1 MAVST
6 PITSY
11 NAYGLQ
17 PIPTNPV
24 YAQGAMMSGPVP
36 QTNYAIGDIMNAIR
50 EVQRNPSGFSAEEIA
65 RARELSMQ
73 YLGKDIDFPDS
84 VTRTLGN
91 AAFDFVDSLAFGLI
105 PDKIGPHKLTSAD
118 DIAGMVGST
127 AALFTPGIGPM
138 AVGTKIAKK
147 ILPSV
152 AKMGGGAIA
161 NVGKVAGEGAG
172 AAAVEG
178 IGKGAGKIAE
188 WLKSP
193 MAAARLGSAIGGG
206 FNFED
211 GINPMGA
218 VLGALFP
225 MGAGKGV
232 ANAADDAANV
242 ASKLGGIS
250 ALDEWMNGLVK
261 SEMATKT
268 TKFGGFSDEVSD
280 IAKNFG
286 VSKDD
291 VMKSYAKARSTAL
304 KEASDLASKA
314 AAEQKAASLEM
325 DKVMREKAARVNG
338 LQTPISGAGD
348 LRTVE
353 FDEGMVPKALQENW
367 GLTSNNRV
375 IPQYRGT
382 EIPSVTPAPKQPIY
396 KPQASSSVS
405 QNMDNATNA
414 AATPSAISTLP
425 AVTLAKTSNSV
436 IIQPIN
442 KVAAESQ
449 DKMIKI
455 ISAKT
460 GIPIKDVQYVVEEMS
475 KTATATFDD
484 VLQYLLSLGK

>member
-118 DIAGMVGST
+118 DIAGMIGST

-138 AVGTKIAKK
+138 AVGTKIAEK

-225 MGAGKGV
+225 MGAGSAAGKAVSKADDAVAGV
-232 ANAADDAANV
+232 AGKIDEATATALNQAKAMAKDDAIMEAIKSNPVMEKIANIVGKRGSVSNVEAAALANDYNVTINEVFKAEQMIKEWRKVPRVFASEPPARSDYIPSPINQDLKAEVSKVMDANAAVTKLDPNGI
-242 ASKLGGIS
+242 ASRLSRMTEAERNQLIS
-250 ALDEWMNGLVK
+250 EI
-261 SEMATKT
+261 T
-268 TKFGGFSDEVSD
+268 
-280 IAKNFG
+280 
-286 VSKDD
+286 SK
-291 VMKSYAKARSTAL
+291 VNIPP
-304 KEASDLASKA
+304 
-314 AAEQKAASLEM
+314 
-325 DKVMREKAARVNG
+325 DKVMESLTMLKDKFPNWKME
-338 LQTPISGAGD
+338 D
-348 LRTVE
+348 LMKY
-353 FDEGMVPKALQENW
+353 F
-367 GLTSNNRV
+367 
-375 IPQYRGT
+375 
-382 EIPSVTPAPKQPIY
+382 
-396 KPQASSSVS
+396 
-405 QNMDNATNA
+405 
-414 AATPSAISTLP
+414 
-425 AVTLAKTSNSV
+425 
-436 IIQPIN
+436 
-442 KVAAESQ
+442 
-449 DKMIKI
+449 
-455 ISAKT
+455 
-460 GIPIKDVQYVVEEMS
+460 
-475 KTATATFDD
+475 
-484 VLQYLLSLGK
+484 LGQ